1 MRKIL
6 ILLTFTAVMLAC
18 TKENIAVVELG
29 KPVPNYTFNNIL
41 NSESNQISLKNLKGK
56 AVVLEFWATWCG
68 PCIPAMKKLNKLQ
81 QEFGDDLQV
90 IAISD
95 EDNKRLEKFIKSTQ
109 TSLTIASDS
118 GHVKSFPYKTIPHSI
133 LIDKQG
139 VVRAITSPDNITEDV
154 IRDVLADKEVA
165 LEVKDDFYVDPT
177 LEVKTLKTVNHS
189 DYRIV
194 LENYNQENR
203 GGSKRLQDD
212 EGNQKGVEMYNTNI
226 PGMFMNLLNVS
237 SPSRVVYRDGLSKDD
252 FSYDKNEHMYNMT
265 VEASENYR
273 DQWRKTGANF
283 LNDYFD
289 VNARM
294 TTEDMDCYILEK
306 TENIIEESTS
316 ETSSFMF
323 MGPILKTKKIKIGRL
338 VEYIEN
344 FTAIPVTDQTGL
356 EGFYDIELSWQT
368 EDPKTIHS
376 ELAKYGLKLKRSS
389 RKLPIKVMEVYK
401 KRS

>member
-1 MRKIL
+1 
-6 ILLTFTAVMLAC
+6 MLAC
-18 TKENIAVVELG
+18 QKESIAVVELG
-29 KPVPNYTFNNIL
+29 KPVPNYTFNNIV
-41 NSESNQISLKNLKGK
+41 NSERDQISLKNLKGK

-68 PCIPAMKKLNKLQ
+68 PCIPAMKKLNKLK
-81 QEFGDDLQV
+81 EKFGDDLEV
-90 IAISD
+90 ITISQ
-95 EDNKRLEKFIKSTQ
+95 EENARLERFIKTTQ
-109 TSLTIASDS
+109 TSLTVVSDT
-118 GHVKSFPYKTIPHSI
+118 GHANVFPYKTIPHSV
-133 LIDKQG
+133 LIDKNG
-139 VVRAITSPDNITEDV
+139 IVRAITSPENITEEV
-154 IRDVLADKEVA
+154 IEDVLADKEIA

-177 LEVKTLKTVNHS
+177 LKVETLKTVNHS

-194 LENYNQENR
+194 LKNYNQEKR

-212 EGNQKGVEMYNTNI
+212 DGNQKGVEMYNTSI
-226 PGMFMNLLNVS
+226 PGMFMNLLKIS

-252 FSYDKNEHMYNMT
+252 FSYEKNENMYNMT
-265 VEASENYR
+265 MEASENYR
-273 DQWRKTGANF
+273 GQWRKIGADF

-316 ETSSFMF
+316 ETSEFSF
-323 MGPILKTKKIKIGRL
+323 MGPIFKAKKIKIGRL

-356 EGFYDIELSWQT
+356 EDFYDIELNWQA
-368 EDPKTIHS
+368 EDPKTIHR

-389 RKLPIKVMEVYK
+389 RKLPIKVMEIYK
-401 KRS
+401 KKA